1 MAPAPSFMSLGRASR
16 HDSYSSMGSEKG
28 FAGSKRGSY
37 ASGTLAGLMGEEE
50 RAEGQGYEA
59 GGRRRSSD
67 LAVGAAGGAGGIA
80 AVETLGWR
88 TDPHGAEVGEKPRWM
103 GGSGGATASSGSRKK
118 KWFIIGGILGVL
130 VIGLGVGLGVG
141 LWKKFD
147 KSSDPIPVVEVVNGS
162 TTTRM
167 VEPTSTSA
175 AAPTATGPTFGLNGS
190 LVKLSN
196 GSEITYVN
204 PHGGNWAYD
213 ETNPLL
219 NDARANSWSPPLN
232 TSWDW
237 NQTIHG
243 VNVGGWFVTEPFIVP
258 GLYEAF
264 PNGTAGTSVDEYTL
278 SQNMGDQLE
287 RAMTEHYETFITE
300 EDFMQMAASGL
311 TWVRIPIGFWALET
325 QEGEPFLEGV
335 AWKYIVR
342 ALGWCRKYGLRVN
355 LDLHATP
362 GSQNGWNHSG
372 HCECESGEPYA

>member
-37 ASGTLAGLMGEEE
+37 ASGTLVGLMGEEE
-50 RAEGQGYEA
+50 RAERDGQGY
-59 GGRRRSSD
+59 
-67 LAVGAAGGAGGIA
+67 VAGGAGAGA
-80 AVETLGWR
+80 AGVAGVEALGWR
-88 TDPHGAEVGEKPRWM
+88 TDPHAPEGGEKPRWM
-103 GGSGGATASSGSRKK
+103 AAGAGGTSATASSSSKRKK
-118 KWFIIGGILGVL
+118 WLILGGILAILAV
-130 VIGLGVGLGVG
+130 GLGVGLGVG
-141 LWKKFD
+141 LWKKNN
-147 KSSDPIPVVEVVNGS
+147 KSSSDPIPVVEVVNGS

-167 VEPTSTSA
+167 VEPTSTTS
-175 AAPTATGPTFGLNGS
+175 AAPTPTGPTFGLNGS

-278 SQNMGDQLE
+278 SLNMGDQLE
-287 RAMTEHYETFITE
+287 SAMTEHYETFITE

-325 QEGEPFLEGV
+325 REGEPFLEGV
-335 AWKYIVR
+335 AWRYIVR

-372 HCECESGEPYA
+372 HCE